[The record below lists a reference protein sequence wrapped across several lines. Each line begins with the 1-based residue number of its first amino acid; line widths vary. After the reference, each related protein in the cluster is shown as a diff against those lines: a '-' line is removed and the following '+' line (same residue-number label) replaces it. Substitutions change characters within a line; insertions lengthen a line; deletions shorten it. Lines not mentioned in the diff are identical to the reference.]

1 MATVSSRVDHPA
13 VDYPTS
19 DGRPMAETEDHR
31 DLLFDSIYTLKMHPR
46 TARQFYVS
54 GNLLMYYEEGNKH
67 KHVSPDVFAVR
78 GISKR
83 RRKYYLVWEEAKSP
97 DFILELT
104 SKSTRREDLKE
115 KFVLYRD
122 TLKVQEYFLFDPHQ
136 EYLKP
141 QLQGYRLVHGDYEPI
156 KPVTG
161 RFPSEVLGLQLE
173 AQGSVVRFYDPATG
187 RWLPTPEQARQ
198 KEAAA
203 RKKEAAARRRAEGER
218 EQAETARREL
228 AAENERLRRE
238 LDALRGRPAE

>member
-1 MATVSSRVDHPA
+1 MATVSSHVRPPI
-13 VDYPTS
+13 DYPTS

-31 DLLFDSIYTLKMHPR
+31 DLLWDSIYTLKMHPR

-122 TLKVQEYFLFDPHQ
+122 TLKVQEYFLFDPDQ

-141 QLQGYRLVHGDYEPI
+141 YVQGY
-156 KPVTG
+156 
-161 RFPSEVLGLQLE
+161 GL
-173 AQGSVVRFYDPATG
+173 
-187 RWLPTPEQARQ
+187 
-198 KEAAA
+198 
-203 RKKEAAARRRAEGER
+203 
-218 EQAETARREL
+218 
-228 AAENERLRRE
+228 
-238 LDALRGRPAE
+238 

>member
-1 MATVSSRVDHPA
+1 MATVSSRVDRPV

-83 RRKYYLVWEEAKSP
+83 RRKYYLVWEEARAP

-122 TLKVQEYFLFDPHQ
+122 TLRVQEYFLFDPHQ

-141 QLQGYRLVHGDYEPI
+141 QLQGSRLVHGEYEPI
-156 KPVTG
+156 KPVAG
-161 RFPSEVLGLQLE
+161 RLPSEVLGLHLE
-173 AQGSVVRFYDPATG
+173 AQGSVVRFYDPATS
-187 RWLPTPEQARQ
+187 RRLPTLEQARQ

-203 RKKEAAARRRAEGER
+203 RKKEAAARRRAEAER

-238 LDALRGRPAE
+238 LDALRGRPAD